1 MQMVREPLQA
11 SGEEPR
17 LLRFRLR
24 GSISQLIKE
33 RRFKMARKFIVDGT
47 EYPDPG
53 PDVTPEQ
60 FKQMMVGFLPELAN
74 ADMTTEKQGEDTIY
88 RFKKR
93 VGVKG

>member
-1 MQMVREPLQA
+1 MQVVRMPLQA
-11 SGEEPR
+11 GREEPR
-17 LLRFRLR
+17 VLRFRLR
-24 GSISQLIKE
+24 GILSQLINK
-33 RRFKMARKFIVDGT
+33 RRNKMARKFIVDGT

-74 ADMTTEKQGEDTIY
+74 ADMTSEKQGEDTIY

>member
-1 MQMVREPLQA
+1 MQVVRALFQA
-11 SGEEPR
+11 GREESR
-17 LLRFRLR
+17 VLRFRLR

-33 RRFKMARKFIVDGT
+33 RSNKMARKFIVDGT

-53 PDVTPEQ
+53 PDVNPEQ

>member
-1 MQMVREPLQA
+1 MQVVWALFQAGREG
-11 SGEEPR
+11 SGV
-17 LLRFRLR
+17 LRFRLR
-24 GSISQLIKE
+24 GSTSQLIKE
-33 RRFKMARKFIVDGT
+33 RRNNMARKFIVDGT

>member
-1 MQMVREPLQA
+1 MQVVRAQFQTGREKP
-11 SGEEPR
+11 GV
-17 LLRFRLR
+17 LRFRLR
-24 GSISQLIKE
+24 GSLSQLIKV
-33 RRFKMARKFIVDGT
+33 RRNNMVRKFIVDGT

-53 PDVTPEQ
+53 LDVTPEQ

>member
-1 MQMVREPLQA
+1 MQVVRAPLQA
-11 SGEEPR
+11 GRKESGV
-17 LLRFRLR
+17 LRFRVR

-33 RRFKMARKFIVDGT
+33 RRNNMARKFIVDGT

-53 PDVTPEQ
+53 PDVSPEQ

-74 ADMTTEKQGEDTIY
+74 ADMTTEKQCEDTIY

>member
-1 MQMVREPLQA
+1 MQVVRAPLQA
-11 SGEEPR
+11 GGEESR
-17 LLRFRLR
+17 VLRFRLR
-24 GSISQLIKE
+24 GILQQLIKE
-33 RRFKMARKFIVDGT
+33 RRNNMARKFIVDGT

-74 ADMTTEKQGEDTIY
+74 ADMTSEKQGEDTIY

>member
-1 MQMVREPLQA
+1 MT
-11 SGEEPR
+11 
-17 LLRFRLR
+17 
-24 GSISQLIKE
+24 
-33 RRFKMARKFIVDGT
+33 RKFIVDNT

-60 FKQMMVGFLPELAN
+60 FKQMMAGFLPELAT
-74 ADMTTEKQGEDTIY
+74 AELTEEKKDENTIY

>member
-1 MQMVREPLQA
+1 MQMVRALFQA
-11 SGEEPR
+11 GGEEPKV
-17 LLRFRLR
+17 LRFRLCK
-24 GSISQLIKE
+24 SISQLIK
-33 RRFKMARKFIVDGT
+33 RRFNMARKFIIDGT

-60 FKQMMVGFLPELAN
+60 FKQMMQGFLPELAN

>member
-1 MQMVREPLQA
+1 VVRALLQA
-11 SGEEPR
+11 GEEESR
-17 LLRFRLR
+17 FLRFRLR
-24 GSISQLIKE
+24 GIISQLIKE

-60 FKQMMVGFLPELAN
+60 FKQMMTGFLPELAN
-74 ADMTTEKQGEDTIY
+74 ADMTSEKQAEDTIY

>member
-1 MQMVREPLQA
+1 MQVVRALFQTGRKE
-11 SGEEPR
+11 SGM
-17 LLRFRLR
+17 LRFRLR
-24 GSISQLIKE
+24 GSLSQLIKE
-33 RRFKMARKFIVDGT
+33 RRNNMARKFIVDGT

-74 ADMTTEKQGEDTIY
+74 ADMTSEKQGEDIIY
-88 RFKKR
+88 RCKKR

>member
-1 MQMVREPLQA
+1 MQVVRAPFQA
-11 SGEEPR
+11 GGEESGV
-17 LLRFRLR
+17 LRFRLR

-74 ADMTTEKQGEDTIY
+74 ADMTSEKQGEDTIY